1 VSTISNF
8 HLLLNSLHVPADGS
22 EVAGPGLK
30 PTNPTFAQILSPVAP
45 VSPDVEPLTR
55 MFLVS
60 GGIPAADAAWSD
72 AEFYPANGIPDQ
84 GYAGGPISITWVF
97 TPRSDLTDAQC
108 HETTLIWI
116 SPKGL
121 AFNGSFQINCALGGE
136 IQTSSF
142 NEGWTSTG
150 EIPGVPEMDVQHTLT
165 VSYDFNVDTG
175 QRICLG
181 ATLDGRSFT
190 IPAEFQSVAAT
201 PSTWAKNIFMPQ
213 YQLDQTK
220 SGDLICVELN
230 EGCSISF

>member
-1 VSTISNF
+1 VTTISNF
-8 HLLLNSLHVPADGS
+8 HLLLNATHTPADGS

-45 VSPDVEPLTR
+45 VSPAVEPLTR

-60 GGIPAADAAWSD
+60 GGIPAAGAAWSD
-72 AEFYPANGIPDQ
+72 AEFYPENGIPDS
-84 GYAGGPISITWVF
+84 GYAGGPITATWVF
-97 TPRSDLTDAQC
+97 TPRSDLTDAQS

-116 SPKGL
+116 SPAGL

-150 EIPGVPEMDVQHTLT
+150 EVPGVPEMDVQHTLV
-165 VSYDFNVDTG
+165 VSYDFNVATG

-181 ATLDGRSFT
+181 ATLDGHAYA

-201 PSTWAKNIFMPQ
+201 PSTWAKKIFMPQ
-213 YQLDQTK
+213 YQLDQIET
-220 SGDLICVELN
+220 GGFICVELN